1 MTASYV
7 DLNEIFERG
16 SKSSIAKNRFSFKKI
31 NKTAKIFIVFFIVA
45 LIVALGFAFFNFMNR
60 TIVCEEGTFLST
72 TNKCT
77 GCFDGCLRCKSA
89 DPGKCNKCSVTM
101 YLVVDE

>member
-72 TNKCT
+72 TNKCI